1 MSEDASEGPED
12 ASGTSKQV
20 LCAGHVNW
28 DVTLR
33 VERLPAPDGEVRVVD
48 RLQKGGGSAGNVACG
63 LVGLDTPAG
72 LFASVG
78 DDRAG
83 RRALEELASVG
94 VDVSRMLT
102 VPDAATAVK
111 YLLVDGSGEVMVLS
125 SAGANEA
132 FEVDDLG
139 PDALADI
146 DHLHLT
152 SQRPDTAVALARRA
166 SEDGIPVSFDP
177 GRRLEERDYS
187 ATFDHVDVLFLNRL
201 EATSFVDG
209 SGLDA
214 IAEDTILVLKLGEAG
229 AEVRTPDGVVSHH
242 GFAIDPLD
250 TTGAGD
256 AFAAGFIA
264 STHRDGGI
272 AAADWEAALE
282 TANACGA
289 IAALTMGARTDLS
302 WARIESFVAD
312 HG

>member
-1 MSEDASEGPED
+1 MSGGRPDDAAPAPD
-12 ASGTSKQV
+12 RKRV

-33 VERLPAPDGEVRVVD
+33 VERLPAPDGEVRVLD
-48 RLQKGGGSAGNVACG
+48 RLQKGGGSAANVACG
-63 LVGLDTPAG
+63 LVGLDAPAG

-78 DDRAG
+78 DDEAG
-83 RRALEELASVG
+83 RRAREELSSVG
-94 VDVSRMLT
+94 VDVGRLLT

-111 YLLVDGSGEVMVLS
+111 YLVVDGRGEVMVLS

-132 FEVDDLG
+132 FAVDDLG
-139 PDALADI
+139 PDGLADV

-152 SQRPDTAVALARRA
+152 SQRPATAAALAKRA
-166 SEDGIPVSFDP
+166 GAAGIPVSFDP
-177 GRRLEERDYS
+177 GRRLEARDYS
-187 ATFDHVDVLFLNRL
+187 ATFDRVDVLFLNQL
-201 EATSFVDG
+201 EATSFVDD

-214 IAEDTILVLKLGEAG
+214 VGDETVLVLKLGEAG
-229 AEVRTPDGVVSHH
+229 AEVRTPEGVVADE
-242 GFAIDPLD
+242 GFDIEPLD

-264 STHRDGGI
+264 SVHRAGGLR
-272 AAADWEAALE
+272 AADWREAIR

-289 IAALTMGARTDLS
+289 IAARTMGARTDLS
-302 WARIESFVAD
+302 WERLDAFVTD